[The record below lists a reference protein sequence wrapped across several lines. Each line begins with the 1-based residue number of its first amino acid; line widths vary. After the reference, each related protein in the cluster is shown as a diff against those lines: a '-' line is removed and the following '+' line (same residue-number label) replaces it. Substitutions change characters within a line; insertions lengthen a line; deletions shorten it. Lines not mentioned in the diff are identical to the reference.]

1 MQVTPKAARVNKG
14 LTQADVAQYMGVSV
28 DVIKRIEAG
37 KRPLKV
43 TEMEKLCELYECSFD
58 DIFLLDRVK
67 KLLAPAGFSRIS
79 VTTADQHDI
88 MIAE

>member
-1 MQVTPKAARVNKG
+1 MKTNKPKEVSALQVTPKAARVNKG

-58 DIFLLDRVK
+58 DISL
-67 KLLAPAGFSRIS
+67 P
-79 VTTADQHDI
+79 TN
-88 MIAE
+88 IA